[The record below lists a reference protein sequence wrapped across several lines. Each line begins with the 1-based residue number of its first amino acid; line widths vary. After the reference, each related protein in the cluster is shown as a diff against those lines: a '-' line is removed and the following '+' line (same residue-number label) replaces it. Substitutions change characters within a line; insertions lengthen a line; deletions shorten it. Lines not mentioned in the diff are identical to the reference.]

1 MLVSGWLLPEKPDT
15 PDLKSENL
23 KSEFDGCEAGVLPTH
38 PIQISHFRI
47 QISSLKLRQS
57 EICHSGI
64 DILHSNVMLYYFK
77 VCVTTK
83 IALWHSERFRLMRK
97 PSGRKWL
104 GGRRGGREREGAN
117 DFSNN

>member
-23 KSEFDGCEAGVLPTH
+23 NSEFDGCEAGVLPTH
-38 PIQISHFRI
+38 AIQISHFRI

-77 VCVTTK
+77 VCDNKNCTLAQRAFPPDEK
-83 IALWHSERFRLMRK
+83 AKRAEMAWRAK
-97 PSGRKWL
+97 GRK
-104 GGRRGGREREGAN
+104 GKGRCE
-117 DFSNN
+117 